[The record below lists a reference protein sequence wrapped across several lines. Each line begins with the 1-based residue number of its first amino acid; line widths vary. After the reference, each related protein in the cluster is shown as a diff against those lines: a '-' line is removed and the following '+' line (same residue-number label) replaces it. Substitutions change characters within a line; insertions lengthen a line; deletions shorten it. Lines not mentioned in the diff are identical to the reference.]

1 MTAEVSGVVQRIKV
15 LLVGLPNLLNG
26 ILTEAI
32 ESASHAVITVTEQ
45 QAAIEKLDANEDI
58 NVVIFALEANDL
70 MNAGSKLLRKDPG
83 LAVFSVCENS
93 TTLIQLEFRP
103 VVVAHGEAFL
113 GRLIQLIEETTDK
126 QDSDPRSWDG
136 STS

>member
-1 MTAEVSGVVQRIKV
+1 MQRIKV
-15 LLVGLPNLLNG
+15 LLVGLPKLLNG

-32 ESASHAVITVTEQ
+32 EAASHTAIAVTAQAATEQ
-45 QAAIEKLDANEDI
+45 KAIIGKLVTNEEV

-70 MNAGSKLLRKDPG
+70 MNAGSKLLSKYPD

-93 TTLIQLEFRP
+93 TTLIQLELRP

-113 GRLIQLIEETTDK
+113 ERLIQLIEQSTDK
-126 QDSDPRSWDG
+126 KDNDPRSWDG
-136 STS
+136 SAS